1 MAFPDRGDAWYVE
14 HFYSSVVRHVALVFL
29 SSQRIHIDIF
39 LLVNLTQFRLCS
51 YLVNM
56 GATACGG
63 KADSISMLHSPP
75 NMKVWGGAL
84 SHWNTKIN

>member
-1 MAFPDRGDAWYVE
+1 MAFPGRGDAWQMEPFIAVLFDTLPE
-14 HFYSSVVRHVALVFL
+14 LFYRPHLISSF
-29 SSQRIHIDIF
+29 
-39 LLVNLTQFRLCS
+39 VNPTQFRLCS

-63 KADSISMLHSPP
+63 KADSISMPHIST